1 MNYSTGVLDAP
12 EYLYAAA
19 QGRIVLPY
27 IHKQWESTPVV
38 DTVECLKCQKLAAAS
53 LWPAGVCARRGQGR
67 GCMVCLLTD
76 DVDAVLIRFDQH
88 CVEYHS
94 FPPIN
99 SLPQH
104 REWAPLERAMEGE
117 RLSGVARRG
126 GDANLGRGRW
136 ARATCWPGVLVLA
149 FICGLLERQI
159 PLR

>member
-1 MNYSTGVLDAP
+1 
-12 EYLYAAA
+12 
-19 QGRIVLPY
+19 
-27 IHKQWESTPVV
+27 
-38 DTVECLKCQKLAAAS
+38 
-53 LWPAGVCARRGQGR
+53 
-67 GCMVCLLTD
+67 MVCLLTD

-99 SLPQH
+99 CLPQR

-126 GDANLGRGRW
+126 RDANLGRGRW

>member
-27 IHKQWESTPVV
+27 IHKQCES
-38 DTVECLKCQKLAAAS
+38 VECLKCQKLAAAS
-53 LWPAGVCARRGQGR
+53 LWSSTG
-67 GCMVCLLTD
+67 
-76 DVDAVLIRFDQH
+76 AVLIRFDQH

-94 FPPIN
+94 FPPIS

-126 GDANLGRGRW
+126 RDANLGRGRW